1 MRTTS
6 LFTLV
11 AVLLGALGCVPVF
24 GTSLWTDTSRSVIS
38 DRRAAAI
45 GDIITILVEERT
57 TTSLQA
63 DHKTEKSMG
72 NTAGGSAG
80 LLRFF
85 PSLSASADRSTAGT
99 GTSTQSAQFVDRFSG
114 TVTAITPQGNLQ
126 IEANRRVQ
134 VNKDELTVTVTG
146 MVRPDDIAADN
157 TIMST
162 QVADMKLQWSGTG
175 PIAEKQRPGLISR
188 FLSFL
193 W

>member
-1 MRTTS
+1 MRAATFG
-6 LFTLV
+6 LAVVILGGLV
-11 AVLLGALGCVPVF
+11 CGPARAA
-24 GTSLWTDTSRSVIS
+24 SLWTDSARSVIA
-38 DRRAAAI
+38 DRRAAAV

-63 DHKTEKSMG
+63 DHKTQKSME

-85 PSLSASADRSTAGT
+85 PSLAASADRSTTGT

-114 TVTAITPQGNLQ
+114 TVTAITPQGNLT
-126 IEANRRVQ
+126 IEAARRVQ

-175 PIAEKQRPGLISR
+175 PIAEKQRPGIISR